1 MLIEWHILLVCTCNG
16 FLLIDSVTHSSTCNT
31 FCLCSALIS
40 SGRYISNH
48 HFTNCSSVR
57 RPLHICIDIT
67 SRSRR
72 VFILEHSPK
81 TSLYSLPKSSKGI
94 WCPPNFCHI
103 PNSNFNDYWL
113 SSIWLGW

>member
-57 RPLHICIDIT
+57 RPLHICASLFWNILQKPP
-67 SRSRR
+67 
-72 VFILEHSPK
+72 FILEH
-81 TSLYSLPKSSKGI
+81 LPKSSKGI